1 MKNTIQFD
9 ESAKKFILESLGYTI
24 NEKGFIVDNEGKS
37 VKSNKGF
44 FVHEKDF
51 AGVKKDKKTG
61 KDIFYTTD
69 LSSLIDITEENND

>member
-24 NEKGFIVDNEGKS
+24 NEKGFIIDSNGKN
-37 VKSNKGF
+37 VKSNRGF
-44 FVHEKDF
+44 FVHEHDF

-69 LSSLIDITEENND
+69 LSSLIELTEDK